1 MKKLLLF
8 GIIFTLIS
16 AAASAQQASG
26 DKYRRHQTEQSYG
39 NGDFNRHDMRRFE
52 RDKRRHYHDGRFNRR
67 ERHRWHRMQRR
78 EHRHDRHFRHHRHH
92 NFQ

>member
-8 GIIFTLIS
+8 GIIFTLIT

-26 DKYRRHQTEQSYG
+26 ENVRRHQKEQSYR
-39 NGDFNRHDMRRFE
+39 NGEFNRNDMRFE
-52 RDKRRHYHDGRFNRR
+52 REKRRGYHDGRFSRR
-67 ERHRWHRMQRR
+67 ERHRLQRMHRYER
-78 EHRHDRHFRHHRHH
+78 RHFRQFRNHRYH